1 MEAQK
6 PKVVV
11 IESDENQRYLY
22 DIALEFQKL
31 NVLTAA
37 TIADGL
43 TLVKEIEPDL
53 LLLDEVVTD
62 FHEYNLI
69 EELEKLVPDKMPSI
83 IVTNLRDEAT
93 RDEEK
98 NKILQAFDYL
108 TDGENTVGNVI
119 RSTRKAINI

>member
-37 TIADGL
+37 TIQEGL
-43 TLVKEIEPDL
+43 EKIDEIEPDL
-53 LLLDEVVTD
+53 ILVDEVVTD
-62 FHEYNLI
+62 FHNFNLV
-69 EELEKLVPDKMPSI
+69 EELEKRVPDKMPSI
-83 IVTNLRDEAT
+83 IITNLRDEDT
-93 RDEEK
+93 RELEK
-98 NKILQAFDYL
+98 NKIQQAFDYL
-108 TDGENTVGNVI
+108 VDGQNTVGNVI
-119 RSTRKAINI
+119 RSSRKAIDL